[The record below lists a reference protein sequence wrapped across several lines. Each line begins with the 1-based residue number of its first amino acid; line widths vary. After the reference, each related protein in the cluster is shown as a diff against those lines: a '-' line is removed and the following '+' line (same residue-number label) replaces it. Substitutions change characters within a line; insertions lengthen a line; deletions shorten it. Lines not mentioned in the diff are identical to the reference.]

1 MTPVKQSM
9 LSDSF
14 MRRNSLTLASVPA
27 ASSGTREPADAP
39 TAPIVT
45 PSRFRKSRRLTSSV
59 IGPPSVGGSVRYRVT
74 APVDTVGYRA
84 GPAKSSRAAR
94 TSLAALRLC
103 GHDRRETMA
112 SSWRG
117 SVRRAVRGVSS
128 AIGER
133 PAIFTGA
140 AAATLVL
147 SVVLPP
153 LVLSVARTPVDYVT
167 VNPWLQRL
175 PEYLA
180 SSVPWR
186 QKLEKLPDLALFW
199 FSSDSPLG
207 GAEWGFAV

>member
-1 MTPVKQSM
+1 MWPVLYGLSGMVPLGCIGAWACAGAGAIRNPANTPTSQI
-9 LSDSF
+9 F
-14 MRRNSLTLASVPA
+14 
-27 ASSGTREPADAP
+27 
-39 TAPIVT
+39 T
-45 PSRFRKSRRLTSSV
+45 PSRFSKSRRLTSSV

-74 APVDTVGYRA
+74 APVDTAGYRA

-140 AAATLVL
+140 GRATLVL

-153 LVLSVARTPVDYVT
+153 LVLSVARTPVDDAT
-167 VNPWLQRL
+167 VSPRPPPL
-175 PEYLA
+175 PHYPA
-180 SSVPWR
+180 AAARCTHKP
-186 QKLEKLPDLALFW
+186 
-199 FSSDSPLG
+199 
-207 GAEWGFAV
+207 